1 MNELLESREE
11 VKRAYLE
18 IQKLQGEREFS
29 KEEAEGR
36 VSTGNEGEKQ
46 DNMSDS
52 DRFGSSENM
61 QISDRPVDV
70 NLPEPQKIDNT

>member
-1 MNELLESREE
+1 M
-11 VKRAYLE
+11 
-18 IQKLQGEREFS
+18 
-29 KEEAEGR
+29 
-36 VSTGNEGEKQ
+36 STGNEGEKQ

-70 NLPEPQKIDNT
+70 NLPEPQKIVNT